1 MVRFAATSLVSLA
14 VLGSS
19 SLVSAQFGSTG
30 GVSQGCLQKLVSA
43 LSDKDLAS
51 CLHADGLTGQL
62 QGADTSS
69 SLVPVIESYLSK
81 SLCPMEPCSQST
93 LSKING
99 TFTDSCSSELSQP
112 VGDTP
117 NAAQTIVALLSH
129 YDDLRDAVCLEDK
142 NDGDK
147 LCIVESLQ

>member
-1 MVRFAATSLVSLA
+1 MVRPVATSLITLA

-19 SLVSAQFGSTG
+19 SLVSAQLGSTG
-30 GVSQGCLQKLVSA
+30 GVSQGCLQKLGSA
-43 LSDKDLAS
+43 LADNDLAS
-51 CLHADGLTGQL
+51 CLHASGLTGQL
-62 QGADTSS
+62 RGAGTSS
-69 SLVPVIESYLSK
+69 SLVPVIESYLNNN
-81 SLCPMEPCSQST
+81 LCPMEPCSQST

-99 TFTDSCSSELSQP
+99 TIKDGCSSELSQP